1 MSRVHIAIRAAGAAF
16 AFFACG
22 PLLAA
27 GLCPLEIVGTWRL
40 LDTADTR
47 STLLSFTADG
57 WANVL
62 NGPGERSAADIAAQ
76 VRYRLVPAR
85 EPRRIDFEARRG
97 NDVFGA
103 GTTSWEITGYS
114 EDSFTA
120 REPQAAAGSQT
131 VWQRVQTHRYFLTF
145 AARNTSDSGEAA
157 AFVMWT
163 TLDGHRTELDA
174 LGSVQRGAVTRFG
187 KIPFDLARGFA
198 TQGDV
203 SRDVMMRIEIS
214 EAEYRRTRA
223 VHRAWSAEAGRDP
236 RADPNGQAS
245 HVADPA
251 RRYRRHD
258 STVGGRASSTRR
270 AGAHAST
277 GERSPP
283 RAGQGIPVALETRR
297 PFLTPALNG
306 ARWPPA
312 ERAHPSIHAKSSRPE
327 ERHGS
332 RRSCPASHR
341 RIR

>member
-16 AFFACG
+16 AFLACG

-120 REPQAAAGSQT
+120 RDPQAAAGTQT

-145 AARNTSDSGEAA
+145 AARNTSDSGGAA

-245 HVADPA
+245 QFIEATIESLNRCTSRIRLADTGVMTQPSA
-251 RRYRRHD
+251 AGPHRPVELVRTLRQENDRRHVPD
-258 STVGGRASSTRR
+258 KAFPS
-270 AGAHAST
+270 
-277 GERSPP
+277 
-283 RAGQGIPVALETRR
+283 LWK
-297 PFLTPALNG
+297 PADL
-306 ARWPPA
+306 
-312 ERAHPSIHAKSSRPE
+312 S
-327 ERHGS
+327 
-332 RRSCPASHR
+332 
-341 RIR
+341 